1 VVLPLEKV
9 CDVAPS
15 ENQNKP
21 TEKYILVFM
30 DDGHEFWFTG
40 LVNYDK
46 GLKNMRESIL
56 RRGKNSSN
64 PQSGFYPPRGLM
76 SVSTHQGSGVPYQTV
91 YSSQQSSGQNQGWQ
105 PTSVPSQAAGQ
116 NSASSGQSHFGSQYT

>member
-1 VVLPLEKV
+1 
-9 CDVAPS
+9 
-15 ENQNKP
+15 
-21 TEKYILVFM
+21 M

-46 GLKNMRESIL
+46 GLKNMRQSIL
-56 RRGKNSSN
+56 GRGKNSSN
-64 PQSGFYPPRGLM
+64 PQSGPRGLM

-116 NSASSGQSHFGSQYT
+116 NSASSGQFHFGSQYTQKSTC

>member
-9 CDVAPS
+9 RGVAPS
-15 ENQNKP
+15 ENPNKP

-46 GLKNMRESIL
+46 ALKNMRESIL

-64 PQSGFYPPRGLM
+64 P
-76 SVSTHQGSGVPYQTV
+76 
-91 YSSQQSSGQNQGWQ
+91 
-105 PTSVPSQAAGQ
+105 
-116 NSASSGQSHFGSQYT
+116 